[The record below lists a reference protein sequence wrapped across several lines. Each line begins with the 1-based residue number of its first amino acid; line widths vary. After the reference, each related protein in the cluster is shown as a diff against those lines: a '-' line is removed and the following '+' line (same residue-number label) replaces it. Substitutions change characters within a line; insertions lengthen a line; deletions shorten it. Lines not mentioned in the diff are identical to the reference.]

1 MVRDSSRRVIIDEDL
16 IGSLFVFEVL
26 VLFNEGILFNKNEDK
41 EISIKTEKHN
51 VTQQQHHQV
60 VQSDRVLRSRKNTL
74 TDTTNTKKDNNEQ
87 QVQKNTFLQTILNN
101 FK

>member
-41 EISIKTEKHN
+41 EG
-51 VTQQQHHQV
+51 
-60 VQSDRVLRSRKNTL
+60 RY
-74 TDTTNTKKDNNEQ
+74 
-87 QVQKNTFLQTILNN
+87 
-101 FK
+101 